1 MVSEGVDIP
10 RLRLGVFATTTTTE
24 LFFRQA
30 VGRLVRH
37 TGGAA
42 AQERAWLFIPDDP
55 RLRTWATTI
64 AEQRRPQLRRKV
76 EDDEPSGL
84 DEAQLTEGPG
94 DAEDA
99 QMLLFEVLCAE
110 VLAACRGAS
119 VFDAGADGAHHP
131 GD

>member
-64 AEQRRPQLRRKV
+64 AEQRRHQLRRKV

-84 DEAQLTEGPG
+84 DEAQLDEVPG
-94 DAEDA
+94 AADAA
-99 QMLLFEVLCAE
+99 QMRSEERRGGKDGVIT
-110 VLAACRGAS
+110 CRS
-119 VFDAGADGAHHP
+119 RC
-131 GD
+131 